1 MRAIE
6 EIEAVVAR
14 GFNYGVRLAGARPR
28 WVWPVPPLVVNY
40 RDEGQT
46 LEVAQVLD
54 GRRVRQLPE
63 RG

>member
-1 MRAIE
+1 
-6 EIEAVVAR
+6 
-14 GFNYGVRLAGARPR
+14 
-28 WVWPVPPLVVNY
+28 VVNY